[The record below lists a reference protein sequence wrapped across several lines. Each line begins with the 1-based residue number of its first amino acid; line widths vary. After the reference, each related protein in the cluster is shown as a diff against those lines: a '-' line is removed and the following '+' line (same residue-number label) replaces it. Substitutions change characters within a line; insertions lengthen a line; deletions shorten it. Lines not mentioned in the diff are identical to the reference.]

1 MLLFFLLQVSR
12 RTFAGCEWRNAWT
25 PRDFM
30 GDVIKATV
38 NFLNALHLSIVIIL
52 LYIYLFFHL
61 PMNISVN
68 NLPGVLL
75 LSIRT
80 PIAFAAF
87 VREHR
92 TRRLLRACRP
102 PPPSLLPLLLLL
114 LPSPRS
120 SPPASSFLPALCLH
134 VLFPFFWRYL
144 CATDAAPLWA
154 VFTARIC
161 FSLVIRR

>member
-1 MLLFFLLQVSR
+1 
-12 RTFAGCEWRNAWT
+12 
-25 PRDFM
+25 M

-102 PPPSLLPLLLLL
+102 PPPRSFPSFSSSFRLPVLVLPLL
-114 LPSPRS
+114 PSFPRS
-120 SPPASSFLPALCLH
+120 VSTSSSPFSGDIYVPLMQHPFEQYLQHEFVS
-134 VLFPFFWRYL
+134 VLLSDVNPRQESQHDIY
-144 CATDAAPLWA
+144 P
-154 VFTARIC
+154 R
-161 FSLVIRR
+161 